1 VPEGA
6 PWSWD
11 EVEATVADY
20 LAMLRKELRREKY
33 SKAAHRRAL
42 LKRLDGRSEPAV
54 EFKHPNIS
62 AVMNELGYP
71 AIEGYKPRRNYQ
83 ELIRDVVE
91 EQVSQDHEL
100 QRLLEL
106 EVQRDAE
113 VPEVDDI
120 LASWVDPPS
129 PSEPAGASTVR
140 EAPPRDAKSRV
151 NYLEREARNRSLG
164 EAGELFVLRFE
175 QARLTHAGQ
184 GTLASKIEHTSK
196 VRGDAAGFDILSFEA
211 DSRERLIEVK
221 TTGFAATTPFFVSRN
236 QVEVSRRERDLY
248 HLYRVH
254 RFRADP
260 QIFGLQGALPDVCR
274 LEPTE
279 YRASVG

>member
-1 VPEGA
+1 MPEGA

-20 LAMLRKELRREKY
+20 LAMLRKELRHEKY
-33 SKAAHRRAL
+33 SKAEHRRAL

-129 PSEPAGASTVR
+129 PSEPAGASAVR
-140 EAPPRDAKSRV
+140 EAPPRDAKSQV

-164 EAGELFVLRFE
+164 EAGELYVFRFE
-175 QARLTHAGQ
+175 QARLAFEGQ
-184 GTLASKIEHTSK
+184 EALASKIRHTS
-196 VRGDAAGFDILSFEA
+196 RDEGDAAGYDILSFEA
-211 DSRERLIEVK
+211 SGRERLIEVK
-221 TTGFAATTPFFVSRN
+221 TTRYAATTPFFVSRN
-236 QVEVSRRERDLY
+236 QVEVSQREGDRY

-254 RFRADP
+254 RFRSDP
-260 QIFGLQGALPDVCR
+260 RVFALAGALSEVCK

-279 YRASVG
+279 FRGVIC